1 MRGQRSRHSLGA
13 TIIELMITI
22 AIVAVLAMF
31 ATAKYQDYRERVRV
45 AQAVADI
52 SAMSTRISQYILDN
66 RSPPSSLTDVGFGSR
81 LDPWGRAYRYL
92 DLTTSKGKGKS
103 RRDRALNPLNTDF
116 DLYSVGK
123 DGQTQTSVVPPVSR
137 DDVIR
142 ARDGAFIGLVSDF
155 DP

>member
-1 MRGQRSRHSLGA
+1 MRRQRSRYSRGA
-13 TIIELMITI
+13 TIIELMITV
-22 AIVAVLAMF
+22 AIVGILAMF
-31 ATAKYQDYRERVRV
+31 AMSKYQDYSERVRV

-66 RSPPSSLTDVGFGSR
+66 RSPPSSLADVGFSSR
-81 LDPWGRAYRYL
+81 LDPWGRPYRYL
-92 DLTTSKGKGKS
+92 DLTTIKGKGKS

-123 DGQTQTSVVPPVSR
+123 DGKTQTSVVPTVSR

-142 ARDGAFIGLVSDF
+142 ARDGAFIGLVSVF